1 LVTVLRSFLSIT
13 LLLTPLL
20 AQQYVVP
27 PNVPYV
33 RVHGDGVVSAR
44 PDRVQLDI
52 GVISQGASS
61 QSATDSNAKQSSGVI
76 EQLRAVVPAAN
87 ITTINFSVNPNYEY
101 PKNGGP
107 PVTRGYT
114 ANNTV
119 RIAIDDM
126 SLLRKA
132 IDVATKSG
140 ASNVNRLNFML
151 RDEGAARA
159 EALGKAAVQA
169 RAGAEALAASLKLR
183 LGRVLRLEE
192 EQPVVVSPGREF
204 ELRAGKEQAAETI
217 PVEPGQI
224 EIRASL
230 TMTFELIQ

>member
-1 LVTVLRSFLSIT
+1 
-13 LLLTPLL
+13 
-20 AQQYVVP
+20 
-27 PNVPYV
+27 
-33 RVHGDGVVSAR
+33 VSAR

-61 QSATDSNAKQSSGVI
+61 QSAADLNAKQSSAVI
-76 EQLRAVVPAAN
+76 EQLRGIVAAAN
-87 ITTINFSVNPNYEY
+87 ITTVNFSVNPNYEY

-132 IDVATKSG
+132 IDAATKSG

-151 RDEGAARA
+151 RDEASVRA

-183 LGRVLRLEE
+183 LGRVLRVEE

-204 ELRAGKEQAAETI
+204 ELRVGKEQPAETT

-224 EIRASL
+224 EIHASITL
-230 TMTFELIQ
+230 TFELIQ